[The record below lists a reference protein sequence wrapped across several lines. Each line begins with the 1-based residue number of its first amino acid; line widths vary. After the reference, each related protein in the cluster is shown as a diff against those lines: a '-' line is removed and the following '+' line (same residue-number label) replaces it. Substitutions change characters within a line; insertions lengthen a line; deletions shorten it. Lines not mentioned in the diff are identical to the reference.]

1 MKRLI
6 RLLRSYLKF
15 VTTIK
20 SKKLNKLDRG
30 KNSRI
35 DFFTEKALDFKEKK
49 QMPHLPYQRKKM
61 RPKSVVLI
69 PFALKYFT

>member
-1 MKRLI
+1 LTEGKTVELI
-6 RLLRSYLKF
+6 FLQ
-15 VTTIK
+15 
-20 SKKLNKLDRG
+20 KKL
-30 KNSRI
+30 
-35 DFFTEKALDFKEKK
+35 LDFKEKK